1 MAYIK
6 SLRHLIDP
14 LPYGH
19 ASADM
24 TTELG
29 LNEVM
34 PVIVLLGVMMMFIVY
49 IAYVDH
55 KKIRLLESLPDG
67 PEKDSAIL
75 RAFPPM
81 DDNWLE

>member
-1 MAYIK
+1 
-6 SLRHLIDP
+6 
-14 LPYGH
+14 
-19 ASADM
+19 M

-49 IAYVDH
+49 ITYVDH
-55 KKIRLLESLPDG
+55 KKLMLLQSLPDG

-81 DDNWLE
+81 DFYDDDMA